1 MKKQVVPLLIGL
13 AVMINSQIAIPPS
26 LGTGTESDPYQIATL
41 ENLYWIAVDSLNWD
55 KQFME
60 ENHVK

>member
-1 MKKQVVPLLIGL
+1 MMKQIVPLLIGL
-13 AVMINSQIAIPPS
+13 AVILNAQVAIQPS

-41 ENLYWIAVDSLNWD
+41 ENLYWITADSLNWD